1 VSIIS
6 HQWFVVNSLYQNRGV
21 IRPTYL
27 ILNGTA
33 VIASTTYMGFLARE
47 GQDVGRIEAFIST
60 SKITIDFWP
69 HIIEGWGYGF
79 IVSFICCSV
88 LLLWSSLRTPNKSLN
103 QTGANDAP
111 PG

>member
-1 VSIIS
+1 MFNAINTIKAILVCALVNGIYTFYIS
-6 HQWFVVNSLYQNRGV
+6 
-21 IRPTYL
+21 
-27 ILNGTA
+27 
-33 VIASTTYMGFLARE
+33 STTYMEFLARE

-88 LLLWSSLRTPNKSLN
+88 LLLWSSLQTPKNV
-103 QTGANDAP
+103 
-111 PG
+111 